1 MYRLSRGSPFFIV
14 LLFTTIVAQAQGVCA
29 PLVARALS
37 EVGENCSSSQRNE
50 ACYGY
55 NLVGASFTEQV
66 ADDFFSV
73 PSDITPMG
81 IVEKIQTEPMNIEDN
96 LWGVAILKLQ
106 ASLPDSLPGQ
116 NVTFVLIGESEVESA
131 VDPNNSFVPA
141 MPINVTTTTES
152 NMRSGPG
159 LNFNP
164 LGAVPAN
171 TTLSADAH
179 SENNEWVRVA
189 FDNKTAWV
197 FRELLIEDSA
207 IDDLPVI
214 TEETRM
220 PMQAFYLRTG
230 IGNAECVEA
239 PRDTLMV
246 QSPEQ
251 IKVEITVNGVN
262 VRIGS
267 TVLFNTPEEDILEIT
282 VLDGE
287 AVILG
292 PDSSS
297 DEDDLVI
304 EEGFTTQA
312 CLSEPQDL
320 GIDGEANDRVVGCEF
335 STPTET
341 EQNQQ
346 WCFLE
351 GVPSDVLFYDI
362 TFACNEPTESN
373 TETGS
378 TGSNTNPAVL
388 APQNTCE
395 TFALVA
401 PTSGDVPYF
410 ETQYSWTPVDGATQ
424 YIVNF
429 FASDNSFIDSYF
441 VDPTQTSTIVSSAPF
456 PQSSYSWEV
465 TAIGNNQILCTT
477 QRSQLIGRNNPPV
490 PVPPVVSSPTVSVI
504 MYCTSTT
511 IGGLDWTDLLTSG
524 NLTITFSGDV
534 TGSFSTDSG
543 SVVIFPTPFFTFSV
557 SYVVA
562 PQGISGS
569 LSLPVGCP

>member
-116 NVTFVLIGESEVESA
+116 NITFVLIGESEVESA

-267 TVLFNTPEEDILEIT
+267 TVLF
-282 VLDGE
+282 
-287 AVILG
+287 
-292 PDSSS
+292 
-297 DEDDLVI
+297 
-304 EEGFTTQA
+304 
-312 CLSEPQDL
+312 
-320 GIDGEANDRVVGCEF
+320 R
-335 STPTET
+335 
-341 EQNQQ
+341 
-346 WCFLE
+346 
-351 GVPSDVLFYDI
+351 
-362 TFACNEPTESN
+362 
-373 TETGS
+373 
-378 TGSNTNPAVL
+378 
-388 APQNTCE
+388 
-395 TFALVA
+395 
-401 PTSGDVPYF
+401 
-410 ETQYSWTPVDGATQ
+410 TPVDGATQ

-490 PVPPVVSSPTVSVI
+490 PVPPVVTSPTVSVI